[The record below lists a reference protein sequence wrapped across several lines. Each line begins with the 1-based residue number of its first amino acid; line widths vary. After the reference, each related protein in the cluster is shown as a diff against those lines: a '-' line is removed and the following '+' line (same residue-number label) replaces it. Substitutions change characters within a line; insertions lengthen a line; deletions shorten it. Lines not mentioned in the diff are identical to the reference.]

1 MATLPEIRADV
12 TRYFGAKPL
21 WLTEYGYQTN
31 PPDRLLGV
39 SYALQAKYLGEAAL
53 RVWKQP
59 GVTC

>member
-1 MATLPEIRADV
+1 M

-39 SYALQAKYLGEAAL
+39 SYALQAKYIGEAAL
-53 RVWKQP
+53 HVWQQP
-59 GVTC
+59 RSRPC